1 MNEVFDRLSD
11 LSLEKRELVLKKLK
25 ERGLVPTNDGTMGN
39 LPIVPVERDHP
50 LPLSFSQQRL
60 WFIDQWDP
68 GQPYYNIPG
77 VIRLLGRLD
86 VPVLER
92 SLNEIIRRHE
102 VLRTTFMAKHGHP
115 VQMIAPV
122 LEVPI
127 PEIDLAGLPEAD
139 RERHSWQLICKEA
152 QRAFVLSQD
161 ALIRALV
168 FHLDGAE
175 HLLLLNM
182 HHIVSD
188 AWSIGIFTREMATLY
203 GAFSTGAASPLPGLP
218 IQYADFAV
226 WQRQCL
232 QGDSLDQLLAYW
244 KEHLK
249 DASLLDLPA
258 DRPRPPLQTY
268 RGATSPFD
276 IPNELVEGLEALAR
290 GEGAT
295 LFMILLAAFGVLLY
309 RYTEQECIVIGSPI
323 AGRGCPELEDLIGFF
338 VNALALEI
346 DLSGNP
352 TFLDL
357 VARVREMTLD
367 AYAHQDLP
375 FERLVAE
382 LQLERD
388 VSKSPLFQVVFAF
401 QNAPVAPLEL
411 PGLTVCLEEFDSGTV
426 RFDLEM
432 HVWERQEGLKGVIA
446 YNVDLFEPLTIS
458 CMIGHFKTLLQCIIA
473 RPHTRIS
480 DLAILTAD
488 EMRQLLFEWNDTA
501 VDYPGYMSVHHLFA
515 MQARE
520 RSEAIAVVFGDLHIT
535 YGELEAR
542 ANQVAHRL
550 RAQGVG
556 PESLVGICLE
566 RSADLV
572 VAILGILKA
581 GGAYVPLDPTYPEA
595 RLSFMLED
603 TCLSILLTHTQLLP
617 RIPESNTHIVCLDA
631 AQEEIAVESRSAL
644 LDTVTAD
651 GLAYVMYTSGST
663 GKPKGVSVV
672 HRGIVR
678 LVKETSYVTIDSQD
692 VFLFLSS
699 ASFDAATF
707 EIWGSLLNGARLV
720 IMPDGELSLSKIND
734 TLQKERVSV
743 LWLTAGLFHLIV
755 QEQIEN
761 LSSVKQLLAGG
772 DVLSVPH
779 ARKVLQSL
787 KSCVLI
793 NGYGPTENTT
803 FSCCCRMNNVNQI
816 GWSVSIGRPISNT
829 RVYVLDRYLNPVPVG
844 VPGELFVGGD
854 GLARG
859 YLNRPGLTAERFIPN
874 PFGDIP
880 GARLYRTGDSV
891 RYLSNGDLE
900 FIGRFDYQVKIR
912 GFRVELGEI
921 ESLLVQNPTVC
932 EAVVVVR
939 GEISGDERLVAYVI
953 LDEGCEL
960 EVDECLSA
968 FLKQKLPGYML
979 PSTFV
984 TVEAFPLS
992 PNGKIDRKSLPEP
1005 VWNHRVEEAFVSPS
1019 DSVEKEIAKIYAD
1032 VLGLERVGVYGNFFA
1047 LGGHSLLATQVASRI
1062 EVAFQ
1067 VTLPLRMFFESPT
1080 VAGVAQAV
1088 KTLIEEGNTLT
1099 ESITLQDVEVGTL

>member
-1 MNEVFDRLSD
+1 MSEVFDRLSD

-25 ERGLVPTNDGTMGN
+25 ERGLAPTDDRKTGK
-39 LPIVPVERDHP
+39 LPIVPVERDHS

-77 VIRLLGRLD
+77 VIRLLGRLN
-86 VPVLER
+86 VSVLER

-102 VLRTTFMAKHGHP
+102 VLRTTFMAKQGHP

-127 PEIDLAGLPEAD
+127 PEIDLAGLPETD
-139 RERHSWQLICKEA
+139 RECHAWRLIGKEA
-152 QRAFVLSQD
+152 QRSFMLSQD
-161 ALIRALV
+161 ALIRALL

-188 AWSIGIFTREMATLY
+188 AWSIGIFIREMATLY
-203 GAFSTGAASPLPGLP
+203 GAFSKGKASPLPDLP

-232 QGDSLDQLLAYW
+232 QGDSLDQLLLYW

-249 DASLLDLPA
+249 DASRVLDFPV
-258 DRPRPPLQTY
+258 DHPCPPVQTY
-268 RGATSPFD
+268 RGATSSFD
-276 IPNELVEGLEALAR
+276 IPSELAEGLEALAR
-290 GEGAT
+290 REGAT
-295 LFMILLAAFGVLLY
+295 LFMVLLAAFGVLLY

-338 VNALALEI
+338 VNALALKV

-352 TFLDL
+352 AFSDL

-375 FERLVAE
+375 FEKLVAE

-388 VSKSPLFQVVFAF
+388 MSKSPLFQVVFAF

-411 PGLTVCLEEFDSGTV
+411 PGLTVCLEDFDSGTV
-426 RFDLEM
+426 RFDLEV

-446 YNVDLFEPLTIS
+446 YNTDLFEPLTIS
-458 CMIGHFKTLLQCIIA
+458 CLIGHFETLLQCIVA

-488 EMRQLLFEWNDTA
+488 EMRQLLVEWNDTT
-501 VDYPGYMSVHHLFA
+501 VDYPGHVSVHHLFA
-515 MQARE
+515 VQARE
-520 RSEAIAVVFGDLHIT
+520 RPEAIAVVFGDLHIT

-542 ANQVAHRL
+542 ANQVAHCL

-566 RSADLV
+566 RSADLI
-572 VAILGILKA
+572 VATLGVLKA

-595 RLSFMLED
+595 RLSFMLKD
-603 TCLSILLTHTQLLP
+603 AYISVLLTHTRLLS
-617 RIPESNTHIVCLDA
+617 RIPESSTHIMCLDA
-631 AQEEIAVESRSAL
+631 AREEVAVESRSAL
-644 LDTVTAD
+644 VDTVMTD
-651 GLAYVMYTSGST
+651 RLAYVMYTSGST

-678 LVKETSYVTIDSQD
+678 LVKETNYVTIDSQD

-699 ASFDAATF
+699 ASFDASTF

-720 IMPDGELSLSKIND
+720 IMPDGELSLSKINEL
-734 TLQKERVSV
+734 LQRERVSV

-755 QEQIEN
+755 QEQLES
-761 LSSVKQLLAGG
+761 LSPVKQLLAGG

-779 ARKVLQSL
+779 VQKALQSL
-787 KSCVLI
+787 NCVLI

-803 FSCCCRMNNVNQI
+803 FSCCCRVKKANQI

-844 VPGELFVGGD
+844 VPGELFIGGD

-859 YLNRPGLTAERFIPN
+859 YLNRPGLTAERFVPN

-891 RYLSNGDLE
+891 RYLSNGNLE

-921 ESLLVQNPTVC
+921 ESLLIQHPTVC

-939 GEISGDERLVAYVI
+939 GGISGDERLVAYVV
-953 LDEGCEL
+953 LNEGCES
-960 EVDECLSA
+960 EVGECLGA

-984 TVEAFPLS
+984 TVETFPLS

-1005 VWNHRVEEAFVSPS
+1005 VWSRRAEEAFVSPS
-1019 DSVEKEIAKIYAD
+1019 DSVEEEIAKIYAD
-1032 VLGLERVGVYGNFFA
+1032 VLGLERVGVYDNFFA

-1062 EVAFQ
+1062 EVTFQ
-1067 VTLPLRMFFESPT
+1067 VTLPLRTFFESPT
-1080 VAGVAQAV
+1080 VAGVAQTV

-1099 ESITLQDVEVGTL
+1099 ESFTLQGIEVGTL